1 MKIDGNI
8 AGQVALQA
16 KSTLH
21 NAPTVADKASRSK
34 AENSTHVFLSQELIA
49 KNYLKVTASMEAGK
63 SRGASLSKI
72 SDSYDNIP
80 KVGLL
85 NANSGPKSGPAS
97 VSLELSSIRRDT
109 ITMMNE
115 LPVEVNIQVAD
126 EIRALI
132 AKNEWPTDTKEINEK
147 IKQITNAIQSQL

>member
-1 MKIDGNI
+1 M
-8 AGQVALQA
+8 
-16 KSTLH
+16 
-21 NAPTVADKASRSK
+21 
-34 AENSTHVFLSQELIA
+34 
-49 KNYLKVTASMEAGK
+49 ASMEAGK

-132 AKNEWPTDTKEINEK
+132 AKNEWPTDTKSINEK
-147 IKQITNAIQSQL
+147 IKQITNAIQSPLWS

>member
-8 AGQVALQA
+8 FAQVALQA
-16 KSTLH
+16 K
-21 NAPTVADKASRSK
+21 NAAHKASVVSHKTNRTIG
-34 AENSTHVFLSQELIA
+34 ENSADVILSQELIT

-85 NANSGPKSGPAS
+85 NANAGPKSGPAS

-115 LPVEVNIQVAD
+115 LPAEVNIQVAD

-132 AKNEWPTDTKEINEK
+132 AKNEWPTDTKSINEK
-147 IKQITNAIQSQL
+147 IKQITNAIQS

>member
-1 MKIDGNI
+1 MKRGVNI
-8 AGQVALQA
+8 QSEFALLATNTVHRAPMVAHKTNGA
-16 KSTLH
+16 KG
-21 NAPTVADKASRSK
+21 
-34 AENSTHVFLSQELIA
+34 ENSADVVLSQELIA

-97 VSLELSSIRRDT
+97 VSLELSGIRRDT

-115 LPVEVNIQVAD
+115 LPPDVNIQVAD

-132 AKNEWPTDTKEINEK
+132 AKNEWPVDTKSINEK

>member
-8 AGQVALQA
+8 FAQVALQA
-16 KSTLH
+16 KNTAH
-21 NAPTVADKASRSK
+21 KASVVSHK
-34 AENSTHVFLSQELIA
+34 TNGTIGENSADVILSQELIT

-85 NANSGPKSGPAS
+85 NANAGPKSGPAS

-115 LPVEVNIQVAD
+115 LPAEVNIQVAD

-132 AKNEWPTDTKEINEK
+132 AKNEWPTDTKSINEK
-147 IKQITNAIQSQL
+147 IKQITNAIQS